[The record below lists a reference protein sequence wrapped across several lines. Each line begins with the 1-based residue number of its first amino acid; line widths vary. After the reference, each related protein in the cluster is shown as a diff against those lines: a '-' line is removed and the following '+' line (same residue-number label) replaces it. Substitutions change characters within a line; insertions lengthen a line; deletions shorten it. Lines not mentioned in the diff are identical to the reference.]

1 MVHRHTILFEIF
13 GWSNKYDIFL
23 CTWIFTRFL
32 TTTFGIITVWI
43 FHKCLVKTCRVQ
55 KDVNAN
61 SERISNHCA
70 ISLNSFYTMYYIYHH
85 SGTNILYYVVSI
97 NRNLLENSCSI
108 LTLVLSKWKIC
119 TVFNLSWMSRL
130 GDFISVKFQTVVFL
144 S

>member
-1 MVHRHTILFEIF
+1 MVHLHTILFEIF
-13 GWSNKYDIFL
+13 GWINKYDIFL

-108 LTLVLSKWKIC
+108 LILVLSKWKIC
-119 TVFNLSWMSRL
+119 TVFNLS
-130 GDFISVKFQTVVFL
+130 FL
-144 S
+144 TLSINIPTRR